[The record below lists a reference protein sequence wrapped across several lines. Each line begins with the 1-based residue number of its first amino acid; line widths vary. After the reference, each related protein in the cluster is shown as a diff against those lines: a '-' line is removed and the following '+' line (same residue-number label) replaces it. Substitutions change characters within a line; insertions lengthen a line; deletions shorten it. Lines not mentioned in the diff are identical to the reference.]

1 MAGNLTETEIK
12 VYVGDLNATRA
23 RLESAGAV
31 LVTPRVFEAN
41 VRYENEDE
49 SLTRDG
55 IVLRLRQDTRTR
67 LTYKEPP
74 PADDA
79 LPRDVLTRFEAEV
92 TVDDFDTMDTIL
104 QRLGFHPHVIYEKYR
119 TTYQLGAA
127 EVVLD
132 EMPYGHFIEIE
143 GPAEAIAATLVALGM
158 AESPRIL
165 GSYMALFDRV
175 KAALRLDVHDLTFA
189 NFEGVDVPPEVFTE
203 GPFHSEA

>member
-12 VYVGDLNATRA
+12 VYVGDLDGVRA
-23 RLESAGAV
+23 RLDAAGASMV
-31 LVTPRVFEAN
+31 KPRVFEAN
-41 VRYENEDE
+41 VRYENEEE

-55 IVLRLRQDTRTR
+55 IVLRLRQDSRTR

-74 PADDA
+74 PFDEG

-104 QRLGFHPHVIYEKYR
+104 QRLGFHPYVIYEKYR

-132 EMPYGHFIEIE
+132 EMPYGCFIEVE
-143 GPAEAIAATLVALGM
+143 GDAEAIAAALAALDM
-158 AESPRIL
+158 ADAPRIL

-175 KAALRLDVHDLTFA
+175 KVALKLDVHDLTFA
-189 NFEGVDVPPEVFTE
+189 NFAGVDVPPGLFSE
-203 GPFHSEA
+203 G